1 MNENEKRKMR
11 EGMEDTIGR
20 LAVAHIYKKKEDRWK
35 GANLHAVSA
44 LCICCFIDAL
54 GKYIYGGDAD
64 KCKFKRFIENYMPS
78 FYKTLIDKAIN
89 EGQKEREFYLELFY
103 SHVRSGLV
111 HEYFPK
117 QKNVEVKI
125 KPRNCNKIVFG
136 EKNKLTICLPELK
149 KEFEGIMN
157 KAIGDIL

>member
-1 MNENEKRKMR
+1 MNKSEKKKMK
-11 EGMEDTIGR
+11 EGMKKTIGR
-20 LAVAHIYKKKEDRWK
+20 LAVAHVKKGVKWH

-78 FYKTLIDKAIN
+78 FYKTLIDKAMS
-89 EGQKEREFYLELFY
+89 EKQKEREFYLELFY

-117 QKNVEVKI
+117 QKNAGVEI
-125 KPRNCNKIVFG
+125 KPRNCNKIVSG
-136 EKNKLTICLPELK
+136 AKNKLIICLPELK
-149 KEFEGIMN
+149 KEFEN
-157 KAIGDIL
+157 VLDRALGDVL